1 MDKLRK
7 PFFVAALVVII
18 VTVLVEVGGGKALRA
33 KLVKP
38 AGPMREEFTHVAG
51 VGNHL
56 DEMDPGTLDKLSQSR
71 PPGVGIPFLAFIDG
85 LILFTTG
92 LMGAQFLIGERVQGR
107 IQGVASFIV
116 ALLTL
121 LGSVVLIFITVA
133 KLLLMIGLFLA
144 IPFGTLVYLVIWGSF
159 NTSAA
164 SATLGVL
171 LTLKLA
177 FAICLVLA
185 HQLFLQNKGL
195 VLIFLTSLLANFVV
209 SFLHALVPSVL
220 VSITDSIAGI
230 VVLILAAIWAVFLL
244 IGSIISI
251 FKAIV

>member
-1 MDKLRK
+1 MDQLRK
-7 PFFVAALVVII
+7 PFFVAAVVLII
-18 VTVLVEVGGGKALRA
+18 VIVLVEIGGGKALRA
-33 KLVKP
+33 KVVKT
-38 AGPMREEFTHVAG
+38 ASKGEEFTRVAG
-51 VGNHL
+51 LGNHM
-56 DEMDPGTLDKLSQSR
+56 DEMDPGTLDKLGQGR

-92 LMGAQFLIGERVQGR
+92 LMGAQFVLGERVQGR
-107 IQGVASFIV
+107 IQGVVSLIV
-116 ALLTL
+116 AVLVL
-121 LGSVVLIFITVA
+121 LGSIVLIFVTVA

-144 IPFGTLVYLVIWGSF
+144 IPFGTLVYVVIWGSF
-159 NTSAA
+159 NTGAA

-177 FAICLVLA
+177 LAICLVLA
-185 HQLFLQNKGL
+185 HQLFLKNKGL

-230 VVLILAAIWAVFLL
+230 IVLILAAIWAVFLL
-244 IGSIISI
+244 IGSVISI